1 MTPKNIVVWL
11 RSLVQHKVLARSGF
25 LARRVRNPNFLNSPI
40 RRRLINVVR
49 GEGIGD
55 VLMATPALR
64 ELKRQNPNSW
74 IRFYTNY
81 EQFIRGLP
89 YIDEVLPFAQRPT
102 KDRIYLEYASI
113 VPSPVHL
120 SKLFG
125 DRLDVDVKD
134 TKPDCIIQVSLVAKY
149 KKEWAEL
156 PRPIVAILRRA
167 SRHTPNKDWPSEAWH
182 DLTKRIC
189 KFGTVVEVGVPDDED
204 RAFPNNYIDLRGKTS
219 LEELAAV
226 ISAVDIYTGP
236 VSGPMHIAAAAGTPA
251 VVVIGGYEH
260 PVNSHYPGNVEF
272 YTPLPCSPCWLLEP
286 CPFNLKCL
294 KAISSAQVRDA
305 IKTMWG
311 RMQSN

>member
-1 MTPKNIVVWL
+1 MKAKKPVVWL
-11 RSLVQHKVLARSGF
+11 RSLIQHKILARSGF
-25 LARRVRNPNFLNSPI
+25 LARRVRNPNFLTSPI

-64 ELKRQNPNSW
+64 ELKKANPKSW

-81 EQFIRGLP
+81 EQLVRDLP
-89 YIDEVLPFAQRPT
+89 YIDEVLPFSQRPT
-102 KDRIYLEYASI
+102 ENRIYLEYASI
-113 VPSPVHL
+113 VPSSVHL

-125 DRLDVDVKD
+125 DRLDVDVID
-134 TKPDCIIQVSLVAKY
+134 TKPDCIIQKSIVAKY
-149 KKEWAEL
+149 KEEWKNL
-156 PRPIVAILRRA
+156 PGPIVAVLRRA
-167 SRHTPNKDWPSEAWH
+167 SRHTPNKDWSNESWH
-182 DLTKRIC
+182 DLTEQIC
-189 KFGTVVEVGVPDDED
+189 KFGSVVEIGVPDDLD
-204 RAFPNNYIDLRGKTS
+204 RTFPKNYLDLRGKTS

-226 ISAVDIYTGP
+226 VAAADIYTGP
-236 VSGPMHIAAAAGTPA
+236 VSGPMHIAAAVGTPA

-272 YTPLPCSPCWLLEP
+272 YTSLPCSPCWLLEP

-305 IKTMWG
+305 IVGMWEK
-311 RMQSN
+311 MQRH